1 MVNRVEAGRL
11 LARPV
16 DGRTVDV
23 AVADLAQ
30 RLGIGTVV
38 MTLGTDGVV
47 AAHGGQLV
55 RQPAF
60 PAEVV
65 DAVGAGDAF
74 LGVFV
79 TALLEGV
86 SLPETLRRGAAAG
99 TLAVSRRGVYAAL
112 PTRAEVD
119 RLVASVGV

>member
-1 MVNRVEAGRL
+1 
-11 LARPV
+11 
-16 DGRTVDV
+16 
-23 AVADLAQ
+23 
-30 RLGIGTVV
+30 

-47 AAHGGQLV
+47 AVQGSAAVH
-55 RQPAF
+55 QPAF

-79 TALLEGV
+79 TALLKGL
-86 SLPETLRRGAAAG
+86 SLAEALRRGAAAG
-99 TLAVSRRGVYAAL
+99 ALAVSRRGVYAAL

-119 RLVASVGV
+119 RLLASLGV